1 MVTEYN
7 CPEGG
12 LDPATSAEAHL
23 AAGHRIGVTESLC
36 LCFSPI
42 QLENITL
49 HLANI
54 FCLVGMESTRD
65 DDTNLL
71 GVARLGATPETP
83 GSLL

>member
-42 QLENITL
+42 RLENITL

-54 FCLVGMESTRD
+54 FCLVGMESMRD